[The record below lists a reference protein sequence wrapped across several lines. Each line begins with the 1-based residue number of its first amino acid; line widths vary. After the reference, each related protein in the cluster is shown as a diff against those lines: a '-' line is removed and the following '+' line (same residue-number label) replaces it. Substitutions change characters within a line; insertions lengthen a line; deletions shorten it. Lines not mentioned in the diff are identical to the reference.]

1 MTKGTGESEVRGIW
15 FAAAAAYCAREF
27 GDQTLK
33 SVLGQMPAPHR
44 DALLFP
50 DGNTWYPEAVM
61 QTAIAAMDR
70 VLAEG
75 DPVRFTRIIEGCTEE
90 GVSRAFRVFLR
101 VTTPAFVLR
110 QVPFMWRQIRRGRGD
125 VAVVSSDASAL
136 IQYRDFPY
144 FEDRRY
150 RRLTEASLRALVR
163 IATRREPDVQ
173 IIAYDDCSLDIE
185 VRYFA

>member
-1 MTKGTGESEVRGIW
+1 VTNGTGESEVRGIW
-15 FAAAAAYCAREF
+15 FAAAAAYCERAF
-27 GDQTLK
+27 GEPALK
-33 SVLGQMPAPHR
+33 SVLSHMPAPHR
-44 DALLFP
+44 EVILFP

-75 DPVRFTRIIEGCTEE
+75 DAARFTKIIEGCTEE

-125 VAVVSSDASAL
+125 VTVVGSDASAL

-144 FEDRRY
+144 FGDRRY
-150 RRLTEASLRALVR
+150 RWLTEASLRALVR
-163 IATRREPDVQ
+163 IATRREPHVK
-173 IIAYDDCSLDIE
+173 IISYDDCSLDIE